1 MFVAISLPPCR
12 QIAAVQISSE
22 QPPQPATAARSSRCV
37 SIPFG
42 TVDAYTKREFE
53 AKLSKP
59 FWVNTDAHPAAVT
72 GRGGT
77 GYSQLMLRFIDEH
90 KAEYDTILRIDARSE
105 EMAQSSYERC
115 CRALR
120 LRVQPVSSV
129 GSVQDALA
137 VQAVLQW
144 LRNRGQEERWLTVV
158 DNADDLSSWDVS
170 SIVPRGRTGTIVVT
184 SQDARA
190 TRLLGGRSDTGKVD
204 DVEPEEAV
212 QLLFS
217 FVDEPLLGWGDEFRR
232 LVDGLTGSLDRLPP
246 AVDMAVVRIR
256 IDVEDGD
263 GVEAALRQYVADYC
277 HYRDRLLQS
286 EDFTEASSYKETVWT
301 VWETGLLSLRELENR
316 QSDIRP
322 TRLLSFLTFL
332 ILDCA
337 NVQDELF
344 RLASLGLPESC
355 RELNATTPTW
365 MQALLATGDSG
376 GWDDYIYRVTVKT
389 LLRYGLVRLLR
400 GPWKG
405 TTMHSLV
412 RWRAGVELDADE
424 YQEWYAVF
432 TAAVCAQF
440 AKELD
445 KEHFWRHVGV
455 QEHADTLTVMGKLA
469 ETHDEQGRWKEAEE
483 LEVKVIKAS
492 SRLLGEEHPITL
504 SAMGNLDRTYRNQR
518 WTEADE
524 VEGKV
529 MQAMSRVLGE
539 EHPNTLTAMAS
550 LAATYYKQA
559 RWEEVAKLQFQVI
572 EAS

>member
-12 QIAAVQISSE
+12 QIAISSE

-301 VWETGLLSLRELENR
+301 VWETGLLSL
-316 QSDIRP
+316 Q
-322 TRLLSFLTFL
+322 
-332 ILDCA
+332 
-337 NVQDELF
+337 
-344 RLASLGLPESC
+344 SC